1 MASDPFYVVWNPKG
15 PHSPRE
21 RHSAMHL
28 AEAEAERLAVQN
40 PGQDF
45 YVLAT
50 VSRTRTTKP
59 IEVERFDPD
68 IPF

>member
-1 MASDPFYVVWNPKG
+1 
-15 PHSPRE
+15 
-21 RHSAMHL
+21 MHL

>member
-21 RHSAMHL
+21 RHRALSL
-28 AEAEAERLAVQN
+28 AEAEAERLAMSN

-45 YVLAT
+45 YVLQT
-50 VSRTRTTKP
+50 VSRTRVTKP
-59 IEVERFDPD
+59 VEIERFDTD